1 MSATSSTNE
10 NWGILAEYDSASAV
24 YHACEKV
31 RDAGFTKWDAHT
43 PFPVHGL
50 DDAMGLERSK
60 LPYITLVTGLTG
72 TACALLLQWWV
83 SAWEYPLV
91 ISGKPFFSLPAFA
104 PIMFE
109 LSVLFAAFGSVFGML
124 ALNKLP
130 MWHHPLFS
138 VVRFDRVTDDR
149 FFISIEASD
158 SRYDQETTAQLLRD
172 SGATHVETVEAL

>member
-1 MSATSSTNE
+1 MSVSTTSQKS
-10 NWGILAEYDSASAV
+10 WGILAEYETTAQV

-43 PFPVHGL
+43 PFPIHGL
-50 DDAMGLERSK
+50 DGAMGMERSK
-60 LPYITLVTGLTG
+60 LPYITLAAGLTG
-72 TACALLLQWWV
+72 LGSALLLQWWV
-83 SAWEYPLV
+83 SVWEYPLV

-109 LSVLFAAFGSVFGML
+109 LTILFAAFGTLFGML

-149 FFISIEASD
+149 FFISIETTD
-158 SRYDQETTAQLLRD
+158 PRYDADATAQLLRD
-172 SGATHVETVEAL
+172 SGATHIEMVEAV